1 MQGRRR
7 RSWRKCAEGTT
18 ASSRAILLSTPTTSA
33 TTRCG
38 KFLFVIIVVLKTINS
53 PRQTRDKNEDKLSNR
68 GIVLFCRAPSTRA
81 VSKALR
87 SSTAAIFYGTI
98 RSDECDR
105 RTRPTSATRLSKPSV
120 RRGPSTCAMHLWI
133 YGSMDLFLPINYRR
147 IVYFLRLADGALCV
161 GVGLRLPPDL
171 DDQMSGW
178 LIEVCNNDPFSQFP
192 CGKTT
197 TCQDRLGKTHQDSL
211 KTGSFLTHA
220 GFFTGQHSDRRADG
234 HHGRRR

>member
-1 MQGRRR
+1 
-7 RSWRKCAEGTT
+7 
-18 ASSRAILLSTPTTSA
+18 
-33 TTRCG
+33 
-38 KFLFVIIVVLKTINS
+38 
-53 PRQTRDKNEDKLSNR
+53 
-68 GIVLFCRAPSTRA
+68 
-81 VSKALR
+81 
-87 SSTAAIFYGTI
+87 
-98 RSDECDR
+98 
-105 RTRPTSATRLSKPSV
+105 
-120 RRGPSTCAMHLWI
+120 
-133 YGSMDLFLPINYRR
+133 MDLFLPINYRR

-234 HHGRRR
+234 HHGRIRSCAGTISSIVIKASISTPVGWVSEPSLSCQLFSGTDSPQKRCVRNRIKLCTRRSGTLSTEICFFCNEHVHNFP